1 MAVPKTLFFGLLALL
16 SLVLMNGCSAIPQ
29 SIHERD
35 DMPPILAQDELL
47 RPYETI
53 GRIQITREVYFTDFD
68 LNPNLQEWGSKS
80 LREEARKMRADAVI
94 LPEITSRKLTIV
106 AFPAFPATEYRAAG
120 TAIRF
125 K

>member
-1 MAVPKTLFFGLLALL
+1 MAVPRPLFFGLLALWGL
-16 SLVLMNGCSAIPQ
+16 LLMSSCSAIPQ

-35 DMPPILAQDELL
+35 DLPPILTQDELL
-47 RPYETI
+47 RPYDSI
-53 GRIQITREVYFTDFD
+53 GRIQITREVYFSDFD
-68 LNPNLQEWGSKS
+68 LDPSLQEWGSKS

-94 LPEITSRKLTIV
+94 LPEITSRKLTVV